1 MNYRG
6 QAKLYYLYM
15 MSDGDVS
22 DGEKKLFDKICKELY
37 LDADDKK
44 SIKQECN
51 EISKQEKMTC
61 IDVVKKNAEESYMYG
76 TLDILKIG
84 RKTSN
89 ILQESYMYRI
99 LDIDLDKYVSDE
111 DKAKIIW
118 NLVNLGYAD
127 SNFTI
132 DEREVVDYLRE
143 YWELPDSIYQEMIDV
158 AETCLA
164 LEKHKLWI
172 EGLPDTDYNLEK
184 INQVKKDLKQVQ
196 KMILTTISEINF

>member
-15 MSDGDVS
+15 MSDGEVS
-22 DGEKKLFDKICKELY
+22 DGEKKLFDKICKALY

-44 SIKQECN
+44 RIQQECN

-61 IDVVKKNAEESYMYG
+61 IEVVEKNVEESYMYG
-76 TLDILKIG
+76 T
-84 RKTSN
+84 
-89 ILQESYMYRI
+89 

-111 DKAKIIW
+111 DKAKILW
-118 NLVNLGYAD
+118 NLINLGYAD
-127 SNFTI
+127 AHFTI

-143 YWELPDSIYQEMIDV
+143 YWEIPDSLYQEMIDV

-164 LEKHKLWI
+164 LEKHKLWV
-172 EGLPDTDYNLEK
+172 EGLPDTDYKLEK
-184 INQVKKDLKQVQ
+184 IKQVKKDLKYVQ
-196 KMILTTISEINF
+196 ETILTTISEIEF

>member
-44 SIKQECN
+44 RIKQECA
-51 EISKQEKMTC
+51 EISKNEGMTC
-61 IDVVKKNAEESYMYG
+61 IEVIEKNAEESYMYG
-76 TLDILKIG
+76 TLDI
-84 RKTSN
+84 
-89 ILQESYMYRI
+89 
-99 LDIDLDKYVSDE
+99 DLDKYVSDD

-127 SNFTI
+127 THFTI

-143 YWELPDSIYQEMIDV
+143 YWEIPDNLYQEMIDV

-172 EGLPDTDYNLEK
+172 EGLPDTDYKLEK
-184 INQVKKDLKQVQ
+184 MKQVKKDLKHVQ
-196 KMILTTISEINF
+196 ETILTTISEITF